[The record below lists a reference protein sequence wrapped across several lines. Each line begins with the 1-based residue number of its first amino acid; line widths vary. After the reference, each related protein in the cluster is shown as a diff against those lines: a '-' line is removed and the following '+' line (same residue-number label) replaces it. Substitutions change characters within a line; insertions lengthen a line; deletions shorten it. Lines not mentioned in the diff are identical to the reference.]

1 MDEYTAWQ
9 NFVETG
15 RVSDYL
21 AYCRVK
27 LGYPPENT
35 EQKPGDSDERGNSGT
50 DIKRTDSW

>member
-27 LGYPPENT
+27 LGYPPEGT
-35 EQKPGDSDERGNSGT
+35 EQKPGDSDERGNKGT
-50 DIKRTDSW
+50 DIKGTNSW